1 MKILHTAD
9 WHIGDYKGPTEDG
22 VNLRFKDI
30 ENCLGHMLNV
40 AKEEN
45 PDIVCISGDIFNQ
58 EQVGPVRYSKEM
70 LLAYR
75 TIASLS
81 RIAKLVIVMRG
92 TPNHDG
98 SGQYEVLE
106 EMFRTDAR
114 VQVVTKP
121 QVLAT
126 PAADFVVIPGFDKQV
141 FRANNPG
148 LNAEEENNVW
158 TEQIGQAVI
167 GYRAAC
173 FNDAVPAI
181 LMAHFTVPGCNL
193 ESGQTSCYA
202 NFEPV
207 LPREAIETANFD
219 ACLLGHI
226 HRPQKIERLPNVFYA
241 GAINALN
248 FNDEGQD
255 RGFWIHEFSGNQL
268 VESRFHETPYRR
280 FLTLSWDEE
289 DVKDYIAYGE
299 MAVAAKYEGQLDDR
313 IVRVRY
319 SCTSE
324 QRKALNV
331 PALQNDLY
339 KLGAFYVSDIE
350 AIQTVEVNARGL
362 LAEES
367 DPLENLRKWLNEKC
381 YPDADTIADLGHPII
396 SAAAARSVTSDIHGV
411 FRPVSIRVKNYRNYK
426 EEFFEFD
433 NVSFC
438 SVNGVNGA
446 GKSSLFFDAIM
457 DCLYEETREGD
468 QKAWIRGTA
477 DARSGM
483 IEFIW
488 EVGESRFR
496 VVRTRTKSG
505 KPTLNLSQLAE
516 NGEWINLSMER
527 VADTQAEIL
536 RILGM
541 DPLTFKSCALIMQ
554 DQYGLFLQAKK
565 DERIAVL
572 SVLLGLGIYGD
583 METDARQQARSVRS
597 MLMHL
602 KDEQKIKKAQIDAKG
617 DPASEIEKYDLQI
630 LDIEALMKEAQEK
643 LEARRKEAEERTRI
657 STELR
662 EISDSI
668 SRLTTKKLSQ
678 EESKSRLQRSLVE
691 LQKFL
696 GSADHYREKAGEF
709 RKTEALL
716 HSLDKDMA
724 KFDAANSNLEQAR
737 DREHQ
742 LTLSVEADERRIV
755 EIDIRL
761 QKLSSSAE
769 QAEECEQKILELAPA
784 RQELEGLRARQ
795 MKCTSMRN
803 DVAERYREMLIHA
816 KPVEIEIR
824 SLQDKLREQQTQAEY
839 LANAG
844 CIDAGKASCR
854 FLKRAKEEAA
864 KENDTKDAITKHQ
877 DELGQMQAGFDAYSK
892 SVDEEI
898 ASIGEPSEEDMTA
911 AARRVRTL
919 EMYEEHKR
927 RLEGDKL
934 EFARLSAERES
945 VDKIHAEHLESLS
958 TAKETAKKLTSDVSA
973 LSDIVGKYRETKEK
987 LHSLED
993 FPKKE
998 AQIPLY
1004 EERRNTTEEKLQ
1016 AVSADIELIA
1026 GDIDELDTK
1035 AQDLKKQY
1043 EQLDPGAMQWAKIHE
1058 NAIEDAKA
1066 SIADLQMAKGSA
1078 QQRLDDIEQLTAEVD
1093 SISGQ
1098 ITETATKLNRYE
1110 ILQKAFS
1117 QDGVPHQIIRNIIP
1131 HITDTANSILG
1142 SMTGGTMGVEFVLDK
1157 VTKGKDG
1164 EKATL
1169 DVMIEEYGKTTLP
1182 YSSKSGGEKVKA
1194 SLAVI
1199 LALAEIKTTA
1209 AGIQLGMLFIDE
1221 PPFLDADGTDAYVDA
1236 LETIR
1241 QRYPAVKIMA
1251 ITHDEAMKARF
1262 SQSIEIVKTE
1272 EGSKVIY

>member
-1 MKILHTAD
+1 MKILATAD

-30 ENCLGHMLNV
+30 ENCLGHMINV
-40 AKEEN
+40 AKEEK
-45 PDIVCISGDIFNQ
+45 PDVVCISGDIFNQ
-58 EQVGPVRYSKEM
+58 EQVGPARYSKEV

-75 TIASLS
+75 TIGELS
-81 RIAKLVIVMRG
+81 HISKLVIVMRG

-98 SGQYEVLE
+98 AGQFDVLE
-106 EMFRTDAR
+106 EMFKNTIG
-114 VQVVTKP
+114 VQVITKP

-126 PAADFVVIPGFDKQV
+126 PLADFVAIPGFDKQV

-173 FNDAVPAI
+173 FNDEVPAI

-248 FNDEGQD
+248 FNDEGQK
-255 RGFWIHEFSGNQL
+255 RGFWIHEFSGKEL
-268 VESRFHETPYRR
+268 AGSTFHETPYRR

-299 MAVAAKYEGQLDDR
+299 TALAAKYEGQLDDK

-331 PALQNDLY
+331 PALQGDLY

-350 AIQTVEVNARGL
+350 AMQTIEVNARGL

-367 DPLENLRKWLNEKC
+367 DPLENLRKWLEEKC
-381 YPDADTIADLGHPII
+381 YPDADAIADLGQPII
-396 SAAAARSVTSDIHGV
+396 NAAAARAITSDIHGV

-426 EEFFEFD
+426 EEYFEFD
-433 NVSFC
+433 NISFC
-438 SVNGVNGA
+438 SINGVNGA

-516 NGEWINLSMER
+516 NGEWVNLSKEKI
-527 VADTQAEIL
+527 VDTQEEIL

-583 METDARQQARSVRS
+583 MEMAARQEARTARSTLAR
-597 MLMHL
+597 L

-617 DPASEIEKYDLQI
+617 DPESEIEKADEGI
-630 LDIEALMKEAQEK
+630 RSCEAAIAEAQEK
-643 LEARRKEAEERTRI
+643 LDGAKKEADECERI
-657 STELR
+657 SG
-662 EISDSI
+662 EIQQKTDSI
-668 SRLTTKKLSQ
+668 RNLKKLKYDLEDAMLGLNGHITNLDS
-678 EESKSRLQRSLVE
+678 
-691 LQKFL
+691 FL
-696 GSADHYREKAGEF
+696 GLSDLYRAKAEEY
-709 RKTEALL
+709 RQTEAQL

-724 KFDAANSNLEQAR
+724 KYEAAERQLTQAR
-737 DREHQ
+737 GRENQ
-742 LTLSVEADERRIV
+742 LALRVEADERRLS
-755 EIDIRL
+755 EIDARL
-761 QKLSSSAE
+761 RTLSASAE
-769 QAEECEQKILELAPA
+769 QAEECDRKI
-784 RQELEGLRARQ
+784 QELSSARKDFQ
-795 MKCTSMRN
+795 DLSGRGIKCAFMRSAIL
-803 DVAERYREMLIHA
+803 DRSIADGEKS
-816 KPVEIEIR
+816 KPIEIEIR
-824 SLQDKLREQQTQAEY
+824 SLRDKLKEQQTQAEY
-839 LANAG
+839 LAQAG
-844 CIDAGKASCR
+844 CIDIGQASCR
-854 FLKRAKEEAA
+854 FLKRAKQEAS
-864 KENDTKDAITKHQ
+864 KESETQASIDALQ
-877 DELGQMQAGFDAYSK
+877 DELQKIKDSFEEYSK
-892 SVDEEI
+892 KAEEDI
-898 ASIGEPSEEDMTA
+898 AKIGEPTSEELA
-911 AARRVRTL
+911 AVGGRVNAL
-919 EMYEEHKR
+919 EAYEAQKKK
-927 RLEGDKL
+927 LESDKL
-934 EFARLSAERES
+934 EFARLSAEKES
-945 VDKIHAEHLESLS
+945 VDKILAEHRKNLS
-958 TAKETAKKLTSDVSA
+958 AASAEADRITQDVSA
-973 LSDIVGKYRETKEK
+973 LSEIVGKYRETKLRLSALAK
-987 LHSLED
+987 YPED
-993 FPKKE
+993 E

-1004 EERRNTTEEKLQ
+1004 EERKKTAQEKLD
-1016 AVSADIELIA
+1016 AASADLMKTADE
-1026 GDIDELDTK
+1026 IDELEQMVGGLRQQL
-1035 AQDLKKQY
+1035 A
-1043 EQLDPGAMQWAKIHE
+1043 QLDPDAVQKAGRQEAVIANARGA
-1058 NAIEDAKA
+1058 
-1066 SIADLQMAKGSA
+1066 IANLQMAKGSA
-1078 QQRLDDIEQLTAEVD
+1078 QQRLDDIEQLTTEVD
-1093 SISGQ
+1093 AIAGQ
-1098 ITETATKLNRYE
+1098 LEASAKMLSRYE

-1131 HITDTANSILG
+1131 HITDTANQILG

-1262 SQSIEIVKTE
+1262 SQSIEIIKTE
-1272 EGSKVIY
+1272 DGSKVVY

>member
-1 MKILHTAD
+1 MKILATAD

-30 ENCLGHMLNV
+30 ENCLGHMIDV
-40 AKEEN
+40 AREEN
-45 PDIVCISGDIFNQ
+45 PDVVCISGDIFNQ
-58 EQVGPVRYSKEM
+58 EQVGPTRYSKEM

-75 TIASLS
+75 TISELS
-81 RIAKLVIVMRG
+81 NIAKLVIVMRG

-98 SGQYEVLE
+98 AGQYDVLE
-106 EMFRTDAR
+106 EMFKTDVK

-126 PAADFVVIPGFDKQV
+126 SIADFVVIPGFDKQV

-173 FNDAVPAI
+173 FNDEVPAI

-226 HRPQKIERLPNVFYA
+226 HRPQKIERLPNVFYS

-255 RGFWIHEFSGNQL
+255 RGFWIHEFSGHEL
-268 VESRFHETPYRR
+268 VGSAFHETPYRK

-299 MAVAAKYEGQLDDR
+299 TALAAKYEGQLDDR

-350 AIQTVEVNARGL
+350 AMQTVEVNARGL

-381 YPDADTIADLGHPII
+381 YPDADAIADLGQPII

-468 QKAWIRGTA
+468 QKAWIRGTP

-488 EVGESRFR
+488 EVGDKQFR

-516 NGEWINLSMER
+516 NGEWVNLSMER
-527 VADTQAEIL
+527 IVDTQAEIL

-583 METDARQQARSVRS
+583 MEAEARQQARSVRS
-597 MLMHL
+597 TLMHL

-617 DPASEIEKYDLQI
+617 DPASEIEKCDAQI
-630 LDIEALMKEAQEK
+630 RDIEASMNEAQEK
-643 LEARRKEAEERTRI
+643 LEARRKEADERKRI
-657 STELR
+657 STELL
-662 EISDSI
+662 EISNSI
-668 SRLTTKKLSQ
+668 SRLTTKQLSQ
-678 EESKSRLQRSLVE
+678 EESKSRLQRTLDDQ
-691 LQKFL
+691 QKFL
-696 GSADHYREKAGEF
+696 GDADHYRAKAEEY
-709 RKTEALL
+709 RQTETLF

-724 KFDAANSNLEQAR
+724 KYEAAESSLKEAR
-737 DREHQ
+737 DRAY
-742 LTLSVEADERRIV
+742 TLQISVEADERRLK
-755 EIDIRL
+755 EIDGRL
-761 QKLSSSAE
+761 GELSASA
-769 QAEECEQKILELAPA
+769 QLAEECEAKILDLSSA
-784 RQELEGLRARQ
+784 RRELEDIHRRQTKCALMRSTIIKRGLEVGEE
-795 MKCTSMRN
+795 T
-803 DVAERYREMLIHA
+803 
-816 KPVEIEIR
+816 KPIEIKIG
-824 SLQDKLREQQTQAEY
+824 SLQSKLKEQQTQAEY

-844 CIDAGKASCR
+844 CIDVEKASCR
-854 FLKRAKEEAA
+854 FLARAKQEAA
-864 KENDTKDAITKHQ
+864 KEEDTKDSIAKLKGELKQILDGYEEYQKQIQEEASAI
-877 DELGQMQAGFDAYSK
+877 
-892 SVDEEI
+892 
-898 ASIGEPSEEDMTA
+898 EPSKAENDEA
-911 AARRVRTL
+911 YRRVQELDAL
-919 EMYEEHKR
+919 EAQKR
-927 RLEGDKL
+927 KLEGDKL
-934 EFARLSAERES
+934 EFARLSAEKES
-945 VDKIHAEHLESLS
+945 VNKIYAEHSKNLSAASAEAERLTDEVESLS
-958 TAKETAKKLTSDVSA
+958 E
-973 LSDIVGKYRETKEK
+973 IVGKYRDTRER
-987 LHSLED
+987 LASLQKY
-993 FPKKE
+993 PNLE

-1004 EERRNTTEEKLQ
+1004 EERRKMTLEKLQ

-1026 GDIDELDTK
+1026 GDIGEMNTK
-1035 AQDLKKQY
+1035 AQDLKELY
-1043 EQLDPGAMQWAKIHE
+1043 EQLDPDAMQWAEIHAG
-1058 NAIEDAKA
+1058 AIEDAKA
-1066 SIADLQMAKGSA
+1066 AIADLQMAKGSA
-1078 QQRLDDIEQLTAEVD
+1078 QQRLDDIKQLTAEVD
-1093 SISGQ
+1093 AIAGQ
-1098 ITETATKLNRYE
+1098 LTETATKLNRYE

-1272 EGSKVIY
+1272 DGSKVIY

>member
-30 ENCLGHMLNV
+30 ENCLGYMINV
-40 AKEEN
+40 AQGEK
-45 PDIVCISGDIFNQ
+45 PDVVCISGDIFNQ
-58 EQVGPVRYSKEM
+58 EQVGPLRYSKEM

-75 TIASLS
+75 TIAALANTS
-81 RIAKLVIVMRG
+81 KLVIVMRG

-98 SGQYEVLE
+98 AGQYDVLE
-106 EMFRTDAR
+106 EMFKDDIR
-114 VQVVTKP
+114 VQVITKP

-126 PAADFVVIPGFDKQV
+126 PIADFVAIPGFDKQV

-173 FNDAVPAI
+173 FNDEVPAI

-207 LPREAIETANFD
+207 LPRSAIETANFD

-226 HRPQKIERLPNVFYA
+226 HRPQKIERLPNVFYS

-248 FNDEGQD
+248 FNDEGQE
-255 RGFWIHEFSGNQL
+255 RGFWIHEFSGTEL
-268 VESRFHETPYRR
+268 VESRFLATPYRH
-280 FLTLSWDEE
+280 FMTLSWEEE

-299 MAVAAKYEGQLDDR
+299 TALAAKYEGQLDGK
-313 IVRVRY
+313 IIRVRY
-319 SCTSE
+319 SCTSD

-350 AIQTVEVNARGL
+350 AMQTVEVNARGL

-381 YPDADTIADLGHPII
+381 YPDADAIADLGQPII
-396 SAAAARSVTSDIHGV
+396 EAAAARSVTSDIHGV

-426 EEFFEFD
+426 DEYFEFD
-433 NVSFC
+433 NISFC

-468 QKAWIRGTA
+468 QKAWIRGTP

-483 IEFIW
+483 IEFVW

-505 KPTLNLSQLAE
+505 KPTLNLSQLGQD
-516 NGEWINLSMER
+516 GEWVNLSKEKL
-527 VADTQAEIL
+527 VDTQEEIL

-541 DPLTFKSCALIMQ
+541 DSLTFKSCALIMQ

-583 METDARQQARSVRS
+583 MEADARQQARSVRS
-597 MLMHL
+597 RLMSL
-602 KDEQKIKKAQIDAKG
+602 KDEQKIKKMQIEAKG
-617 DPASEIEKYDLQI
+617 DPASEIEE
-630 LDIEALMKEAQEK
+630 LDDGIGNWETFIEDEQKQLDSAK
-643 LEARRKEAEERTRI
+643 KEAEEGKRI
-657 STELR
+657 NDALAQ
-662 EISDSI
+662 ISDSMVALKSRKRGLEGTE
-668 SRLTTKKLSQ
+668 SRLSQ
-678 EESKSRLQRSLVE
+678 LITDQ
-691 LQKFL
+691 QKFL
-696 GSADHYREKAGEF
+696 SNADHYREKAEEY
-709 RKTEALL
+709 RQTETLF

-724 KFDAANSNLEQAR
+724 KYEAAERSLKEAR
-737 DREHQ
+737 DRAY
-742 LTLSVEADERRIV
+742 TLQISVEADERRQR
-755 EIDIRL
+755 EIDGRL
-761 QKLSSSAE
+761 GELKSSA
-769 QAEECEQKILELAPA
+769 QLAEECEGKIRELSSA
-784 RQELEGLRARQ
+784 RRELEDIRTRQ
-795 MKCTSMRN
+795 MKCAELRN
-803 DVAERYREMLIHA
+803 DIATCQRESADAARGI
-816 KPVEIEIR
+816 EIEIR
-824 SLQDKLREQQTQAEY
+824 SLQDKLKEQKTQAEY
-839 LANAG
+839 LEQSG
-844 CIDAGKASCR
+844 CVDLGKASCR
-854 FLKRAKEEAA
+854 FLARAKAEAA
-864 KENDTKDAITKHQ
+864 KEGETQIAITEHQ
-877 DELGQMQAGFDAYSK
+877 KELQQIHDSFEAYSK
-892 SVDEEI
+892 SVQAKIAEAMPSQEEENE
-898 ASIGEPSEEDMTA
+898 AY
-911 AARRVRTL
+911 RRVRELDAL
-919 EMYEEHKR
+919 EAQKR
-927 RLEGDKL
+927 KLEGDKL

-945 VDKIHAEHLESLS
+945 VDKIYAEHSKNLSAASAEAERLTVEVESLS
-958 TAKETAKKLTSDVSA
+958 G
-973 LSDIVGKYRETKEK
+973 IVGKYRDARQK
-987 LHSLED
+987 LDVLSGYPNL
-993 FPKKE
+993 E

-1004 EERRNTTEEKLQ
+1004 EERLRAAQEQL
-1016 AVSADIELIA
+1016 AAASADMELVN
-1026 GDIDELDTK
+1026 GDITELNAKATELKRQYVLLDPNAISK
-1035 AQDLKKQY
+1035 AQR
-1043 EQLDPGAMQWAKIHE
+1043 HE
-1058 NAIEDAKA
+1058 AA
-1066 SIADLQMAKGSA
+1066 IADARREISGLQMKKGSA
-1078 QQRLDDIEQLTAEVD
+1078 QQRLDDIDQLTKEVD
-1093 SISGQ
+1093 AIGGQ
-1098 ITETATKLNRYE
+1098 LTEAATKLNRYE

-1142 SMTGGTMGVEFVLDK
+1142 SMTGGTMGVDFVLDK

-1262 SQSIEIVKTE
+1262 SQSVEIIKTE
-1272 EGSKVIY
+1272 DGSKVIY

>member
-9 WHIGDYKGPTEDG
+9 WHIGDYKGPTADG

-30 ENCLGHMLNV
+30 ENCLGYMINV
-40 AKEEN
+40 AHGEK
-45 PDIVCISGDIFNQ
+45 PDVVCISGDIFNQ

-75 TIASLS
+75 TIAALANT
-81 RIAKLVIVMRG
+81 AKLVIVMRG

-98 SGQYEVLE
+98 AGQYDVLE
-106 EMFRTDAR
+106 EMFKDDIR
-114 VQVVTKP
+114 VQVITKP

-126 PAADFVVIPGFDKQV
+126 PIADFVAIPGFDKQV

-173 FNDAVPAI
+173 FNDEVPAI

-207 LPREAIETANFD
+207 LPRSAIETANFD

-226 HRPQKIERLPNVFYA
+226 HRPQKIERLPNVFYS

-248 FNDEGQD
+248 FNDEGQE
-255 RGFWIHEFSGNQL
+255 RGFWIHEFEGREL
-268 VESRFHETPYRR
+268 IESRFLATPYRH
-280 FLTLSWDEE
+280 FLTLSWEEE

-299 MAVAAKYEGQLDDR
+299 TALAAKYEGQLDGK
-313 IVRVRY
+313 IIRVRY
-319 SCTSE
+319 SCTSD

-331 PALQNDLY
+331 PALQSDLY

-350 AIQTVEVNARGL
+350 AMQTVEVNARGL

-381 YPDADTIADLGHPII
+381 YPDADAIADLGQPII
-396 SAAAARSVTSDIHGV
+396 DAAAARSVTSDIHGV

-426 EEFFEFD
+426 DEYFEFD
-433 NVSFC
+433 NISFC

-468 QKAWIRGTA
+468 QKAWIRGTP

-505 KPTLNLSQLAE
+505 KPTLNLSQLGQD
-516 NGEWINLSMER
+516 GEWVNLSKEKL
-527 VADTQAEIL
+527 VDTQEEIL

-541 DPLTFKSCALIMQ
+541 DSLTFKSCALIMQ

-583 METDARQQARSVRS
+583 MEADARQQARSVRS
-597 MLMHL
+597 RLMSL
-602 KDEQKIKKAQIDAKG
+602 KDEQKIKKMQIEAKG
-617 DPASEIEKYDLQI
+617 DPASEIERADVEIQHWETYIDNAQRI
-630 LDIEALMKEAQEK
+630 LDHA
-643 LEARRKEAEERTRI
+643 RKEVEDATRI
-657 STELR
+657 SGELHK
-662 EISDSI
+662 ISDSI
-668 SRLTTKKLSQ
+668 LELESRKRSLDGSESRLKLMLKDHHAFLAGADGYRAKA
-678 EESKSRLQRSLVE
+678 EECRQA
-691 LQKFL
+691 Q
-696 GSADHYREKAGEF
+696 
-709 RKTEALL
+709 ALL

-724 KFDAANSNLEQAR
+724 KYEAASNNLKVAQNNKS
-737 DREHQ
+737 
-742 LTLSVEADERRIV
+742 LLYLSVEADKRRMR
-755 EIDIRL
+755 EIDERL
-761 QKLSSSAE
+761 GELKSSA
-769 QAEECEQKILELAPA
+769 QLAEECEGKIRELSSA
-784 RQELEGLRARQ
+784 RQELEDIRNRQ
-795 MKCTSMRN
+795 MKCAELRN
-803 DVAERYREMLIHA
+803 EIATCQRESADAASGI
-816 KPVEIEIR
+816 EIEIR
-824 SLQDKLREQQTQAEY
+824 SLRDKLKEQQTQAEY
-839 LANAG
+839 LKQSG
-844 CIDAGKASCR
+844 CVDLGKASCR
-854 FLKRAKEEAA
+854 FLARAKAEAA
-864 KENDTKDAITKHQ
+864 KEGETQIAITEHQ
-877 DELGQMQAGFDAYSK
+877 KELKQIHDSFEAYSK
-892 SVDEEI
+892 SVQAKIAEAMPSQAENDE
-898 ASIGEPSEEDMTA
+898 AY
-911 AARRVRTL
+911 RRVRELDAL
-919 EMYEEHKR
+919 EAQKR
-927 RLEGDKL
+927 KLEGDKL

-945 VDKIHAEHLESLS
+945 VDKIYAEHSKNLS
-958 TAKETAKKLTSDVSA
+958 AAEETAKKLTSDVTA
-973 LSDIVGKYRETKEK
+973 LSDIVTKYQDTQKRAFD
-987 LHSLED
+987 LSGYLEL
-993 FPKKE
+993 E

-1004 EERRNTTEEKLQ
+1004 EERAKTTQEKLD
-1016 AVSADIELIA
+1016 ALSADQKLVA
-1026 GDIDELDTK
+1026 GDIEELNLN
-1035 AQDLKKQY
+1035 ASDLKKQY
-1043 EQLDPGAMQWAKIHE
+1043 VQLNPDAAKMVQAQEELIKRARKE
-1058 NAIEDAKA
+1058 
-1066 SIADLQMAKGSA
+1066 IADFQMKKGSA
-1078 QQRLDDIEQLTAEVD
+1078 QQRLDDIEQLTKEVD
-1093 SISGQ
+1093 AIGGQ
-1098 ITETATKLNRYE
+1098 LTDTATKLNRYE

-1131 HITDTANSILG
+1131 HITDTANAILG
-1142 SMTGGTMGVEFVLDK
+1142 SMTGGTMGVDFVLDK

-1262 SQSIEIVKTE
+1262 SQSVEIIKTE
-1272 EGSKVIY
+1272 DGSKVIY

>member
-30 ENCLGHMLNV
+30 ENCLGRMINV
-40 AKEEN
+40 AEEEK
-45 PDIVCISGDIFNQ
+45 PDVVCISGDIFNQ

-98 SGQYEVLE
+98 AGQYDVLE
-106 EMFRTDAR
+106 EMFKADVK

-121 QVLAT
+121 QVLST
-126 PAADFVVIPGFDKQV
+126 PIADFVAIPGFDKQV

-173 FNDAVPAI
+173 FNDEVPAI

-207 LPREAIETANFD
+207 LPREAIETAGFD

-226 HRPQKIERLPNVFYA
+226 HRPQKIERLPNVFYS

-248 FNDEGQD
+248 FNDEGQE
-255 RGFWIHEFSGNQL
+255 RGFWIHEFSGHEL
-268 VESRFHETPYRR
+268 VGSTFHETPYRK
-280 FLTLSWDEE
+280 FLTISWYEE

-299 MAVAAKYEGQLDDR
+299 TALAAKYEGQLDDR

-350 AIQTVEVNARGL
+350 AVQTVEVNARGL

-381 YPDADTIADLGHPII
+381 YPDADAIADLGQPII
-396 SAAAARSVTSDIHGV
+396 SAAAARAVTSDIHGV

-426 EEFFEFD
+426 EEYFEFD

-527 VADTQAEIL
+527 IVDTQAEIL

-554 DQYGLFLQAKK
+554 DQYGLFLQARK

-583 METDARQQARSVRS
+583 MEMDARQQARSVRS

-617 DPASEIEKYDLQI
+617 DPASQIKEYDYHLKS
-630 LDIEALMKEAQEK
+630 LEAYIDDAQKKRDKAAKEASETIRIDGELSLISGDL
-643 LEARRKEAEERTRI
+643 LEL
-657 STELR
+657 S
-662 EISDSI
+662 S
-668 SRLTTKKLSQ
+668 KKLLLDGSESQ
-678 EESKSRLQRSLVE
+678 LLIMLANQ
-691 LQKFL
+691 QNFL
-696 GSADHYREKAGEF
+696 SDAAHYRELAEEY
-709 RKTEALL
+709 RKTETLL

-724 KFDAANSNLEQAR
+724 KYETACSNAEEAKNR
-737 DREHQ
+737 AY
-742 LTLSVEADERRIV
+742 TLQISVEADESRLK
-755 EIDIRL
+755 EIDERL
-761 QKLSSSAE
+761 KELESSA
-769 QAEECEQKILELAPA
+769 QLAEECEEKIRELAPA
-784 RQELEGLRARQ
+784 RHELEDLRDRQRKCASLRNEVSERYQELLLKARP
-795 MKCTSMRN
+795 
-803 DVAERYREMLIHA
+803 D
-816 KPVEIEIR
+816 EIEIR

-839 LANAG
+839 LAQSG
-844 CIDAGKASCR
+844 CVDIGKASCR
-854 FLKRAKEEAA
+854 FLARAKAEAA
-864 KENDTKDAITKHQ
+864 KEGDTLIAITKLQ
-877 DELGQMQAGFDAYSK
+877 EGLGRMQKDFDEYANQVNEQIAEIGDPS
-892 SVDEEI
+892 SVELAE
-898 ASIGEPSEEDMTA
+898 ASQK
-911 AARRVRTL
+911 VR
-919 EMYEEHKR
+919 E
-927 RLEGDKL
+927 LEGHEAQKKKLESDKL

-945 VDKIHAEHLESLS
+945 VDKIHAERLKELS
-958 TAKETAKKLTSDVSA
+958 TAEETAKKIASDVEA
-973 LSDIVGKYRETKEK
+973 LSGIVGKYRDTKER
-987 LHSLED
+987 LEILAVY
-993 FPKKE
+993 PEKE
-998 AQIPLY
+998 AQIPVY
-1004 EERRNTTEEKLQ
+1004 EERAKAIREKLD
-1016 AVSADIELIA
+1016 AVSADQEVVAGKIAELNLKEA
-1026 GDIDELDTK
+1026 
-1035 AQDLKKQY
+1035 DLKKQY
-1043 EQLDPGAMQWAKIHE
+1043 AQLGQDAAKRAQEQEERIA
-1058 NAIEDAKA
+1058 NARKK
-1066 SIADLQMAKGSA
+1066 IADVQMAKGSA

-1093 SISGQ
+1093 AISGQ
-1098 ITETATKLNRYE
+1098 LTETATKLNRYE

-1272 EGSKVIY
+1272 DGSKVIY

>member
-1 MKILHTAD
+1 MKILATAD

-30 ENCLGHMLNV
+30 ENCLGHMIDV
-40 AKEEN
+40 AKEEK
-45 PDIVCISGDIFNQ
+45 PDVVCISGDIFNQ
-58 EQVGPVRYSKEM
+58 EQVGPARYSKEV

-75 TIASLS
+75 TIGELS
-81 RIAKLVIVMRG
+81 HISKLVIVMRG

-98 SGQYEVLE
+98 AGQYDVLE
-106 EMFRTDAR
+106 EMFKTDIG
-114 VQVVTKP
+114 VQVITKP

-126 PAADFVVIPGFDKQV
+126 PLADFVAIPGFDKQV

-173 FNDAVPAI
+173 FNDEVPAI

-248 FNDEGQD
+248 FNDEGQK
-255 RGFWIHEFSGNQL
+255 RGFWIHEFSGKEL
-268 VESRFHETPYRR
+268 VGSTFHETPYRR

-299 MAVAAKYEGQLDDR
+299 TALAAKYEGQLDDN

-331 PALQNDLY
+331 PALQGDLY

-350 AIQTVEVNARGL
+350 AVQTIEVNARGL

-367 DPLENLRKWLNEKC
+367 DPLENLRKWLEEKC
-381 YPDADTIADLGHPII
+381 YPDADAIADLGQPII
-396 SAAAARSVTSDIHGV
+396 NAATARSVTSDIHGV

-468 QKAWIRGTA
+468 QKAWIRGTP

-488 EVGESRFR
+488 DVGESRFR

-505 KPTLNLSQLAE
+505 KPTLNLSQLGQD
-516 NGEWINLSMER
+516 GEWVNLSKER
-527 VADTQAEIL
+527 IVDTQEEIV

-554 DQYGLFLQAKK
+554 DQYGLFLQARK

-583 METDARQQARSVRS
+583 MEADARQQARSVRS
-597 MLMHL
+597 TLMHL
-602 KDEQKIKKAQIDAKG
+602 KDEQKIKKMQIDEKG
-617 DPASEIEKYDLQI
+617 DPASEIAKYDA
-630 LDIEALMKEAQEK
+630 DIRSWEVFMDDAQEK
-643 LEARRKEAEERTRI
+643 LERAKREAEECRRI
-657 STELR
+657 NDDLR
-662 EISDSI
+662 QISDGVMELETNK
-668 SRLTTKKLSQ
+668 RGL
-678 EESKSRLQRSLVE
+678 ESSEKNLRIQLADQRS
-691 LQKFL
+691 FL
-696 GSADHYREKAGEF
+696 ASADRYREKAGEY
-709 RKTEALL
+709 RQTEALL

-724 KFDAANSNLEQAR
+724 KYDAVNSNLAQAQE
-737 DREHQ
+737 REHQ
-742 LTLSVEADERRIV
+742 LTLSVEADERRLK
-755 EIDIRL
+755 EIDGRL
-761 QKLSSSAE
+761 RELASSART
-769 QAEECEQKILELAPA
+769 AEECEEKIRELSTA
-784 RQELEGLRARQ
+784 RQEMEDLRNRQ
-795 MKCTSMRN
+795 MTCASLQNEVT
-803 DVAERYREMLIHA
+803 DRYREILIKA
-816 KPVEIEIR
+816 KPVEVEIR
-824 SLQDKLREQQTQAEY
+824 SLQDRLREQQLQADY

-844 CIDAGKASCR
+844 CIDVGKASCR
-854 FLKRAKEEAA
+854 FLTRAKQEAA
-864 KENDTKDAITKHQ
+864 KESETRDAIARHQ
-877 DELGQMQAGFDAYSK
+877 DELGQIQASFDEYSR
-892 SVDEEI
+892 SVSEKITTIGQPSKEEM
-898 ASIGEPSEEDMTA
+898 EEA
-911 AARRVRTL
+911 ERRVRSL
-919 EMYEEHKR
+919 DAYEAQKR
-927 RLEGDKL
+927 KLEGDKL
-934 EFARLSAERES
+934 EFARLSAERET
-945 VDKIHAEHLESLS
+945 VDKIHAEHLKNLS
-958 TAKETAKKLTSDVSA
+958 TAKETTKKLTSSVCE
-973 LSDIVGKYRETKEK
+973 LSEIVRKYQETKER
-987 LHSLED
+987 LSQLASYPD
-993 FPKKE
+993 ME

-1004 EERRNTTEEKLQ
+1004 EERVKTSSERLNVVTADLERVT
-1016 AVSADIELIA
+1016 ADIGRLNSKALELK
-1026 GDIDELDTK
+1026 E
-1035 AQDLKKQY
+1035 QY
-1043 EQLDPGAMQWAKIHE
+1043 MKLDPNVHQRTA
-1058 NAIEDAKA
+1058 AIENT
-1066 SIADLQMAKGSA
+1066 IAHARSAVAELQMAKGSA
-1078 QQRLDDIEQLTAEVD
+1078 QQRLDDIDQLTKDVD
-1093 SISGQ
+1093 AIAGRL
-1098 ITETATKLNRYE
+1098 TETATKLNRYE

-1272 EGSKVIY
+1272 DGSKVIY

>member
-40 AKEEN
+40 AREEN

-81 RIAKLVIVMRG
+81 HIAKLVIVMRG

-98 SGQYEVLE
+98 SGQYDVLE
-106 EMFRTDAR
+106 EMFRMDAR

-173 FNDAVPAI
+173 FNENVPAI

-268 VESRFHETPYRR
+268 VESRFRETPYRK

-299 MAVAAKYEGQLDDR
+299 MALAAKYEGQLDDR

-350 AIQTVEVNARGL
+350 AMQTVEVNARGL

-381 YPDADTIADLGHPII
+381 YPDADAIADLGQPII
-396 SAAAARSVTSDIHGV
+396 NAAAARSVTSDIHGV

-426 EEFFEFD
+426 DEYFEFD
-433 NVSFC
+433 NISFC

-516 NGEWINLSMER
+516 NGEWVNLSKEKI
-527 VADTQAEIL
+527 VDTQEEIL

-541 DPLTFKSCALIMQ
+541 DSLTFKSCALIMQ
-554 DQYGLFLQAKK
+554 DQYGLFLQARK

-583 METDARQQARSVRS
+583 MEMAARQEARTARSTLAR
-597 MLMHL
+597 L
-602 KDEQKIKKAQIDAKG
+602 KDEQKIKKMQIDAKG
-617 DPASEIEKYDLQI
+617 DPAAEIAKADDEI
-630 LDIEALMKEAQEK
+630 LGWADVAGKAQEK
-643 LEARRKEAEERTRI
+643 LYAARKEAEEFERI
-657 STELR
+657 GG
-662 EISDSI
+662 EIQQKTDSV
-668 SRLTTKKLSQ
+668 RDLKKLKYDIADAVLGLNGQIS
-678 EESKSRLQRSLVE
+678 E
-691 LQKFL
+691 LDSYL
-696 GSADHYREKAGEF
+696 GLKDYYREKAEEY
-709 RKTEALL
+709 RQTEALF
-716 HSLDKDMA
+716 HSLEKDMA
-724 KFDAANSNLEQAR
+724 KFDAAKSQLTKAR
-737 DREHQ
+737 DKKFQ
-742 LTLSVEADERRIV
+742 LTLMVEDDEKRLSAIDEKLRTLSASADQADE
-755 EIDIRL
+755 
-761 QKLSSSAE
+761 
-769 QAEECEQKILELAPA
+769 CERKILELSSA
-784 RQELEGLRARQ
+784 RKELEDVRARGTRCAFLGGGIT
-795 MKCTSMRN
+795 KAAV
-803 DVAERYREMLIHA
+803 DLAEKE
-816 KPVEIEIR
+816 KPIEIEIR
-824 SLQDKLREQQTQAEY
+824 SLQDRLREQQTQADY
-839 LANAG
+839 LAKAG
-844 CIDAGKASCR
+844 CIDIEKASCR
-854 FLKRAKEEAA
+854 FLARAKSEAA
-864 KENDTKDAITKHQ
+864 KESETQNSIASLQ
-877 DELGQMQAGFDAYSK
+877 DELRKLRDGFDEYSRK
-892 SVDEEI
+892 VKEEI
-898 ASIGEPSEEDMTA
+898 ASVGEPSSAELEEA
-911 AARRVRTL
+911 AGRVKAL
-919 EMYEEHKR
+919 EAYEAQKR
-927 RLEGDKL
+927 KLEGDKL

-945 VDKIHAEHLESLS
+945 VDKILAEHRKNLS
-958 TAKETAKKLTSDVSA
+958 AASSEADSITQDVSA
-973 LSDIVGKYRETKEK
+973 LSEIVGKYRETKLRLAALAEYP
-987 LHSLED
+987 D
-993 FPKKE
+993 KE

-1004 EERRNTTEEKLQ
+1004 EERKKTAQEKMD
-1016 AVSADIELIA
+1016 AASADLTKTGDEIDAVERLIN
-1026 GDIDELDTK
+1026 
-1035 AQDLKKQY
+1035 DLKKALSL
-1043 EQLDPGAMQWAKIHE
+1043 LDPYAMQKAGEQEAAIARARK
-1058 NAIEDAKA
+1058 AIED
-1066 SIADLQMAKGSA
+1066 LQMSKGGA
-1078 QQRLDDIEQLTAEVD
+1078 LQRLSDIEQLTGEVD
-1093 SISGQ
+1093 AIAVQ
-1098 ITETATKLNRYE
+1098 LEKTAKTLSRYE

-1131 HITDTANSILG
+1131 HITDTANQILG

-1169 DVMIEEYGKTTLP
+1169 DVVIEEYGKTTLP

-1272 EGSKVIY
+1272 DGSKVIY

>member
-30 ENCLGHMLNV
+30 ENCLGHMIDV
-40 AKEEN
+40 AKEEK
-45 PDIVCISGDIFNQ
+45 PDVVCISGDIFNQ

-98 SGQYEVLE
+98 AGQYDVLE
-106 EMFRTDAR
+106 EMFKTDVK

-121 QVLAT
+121 QVLST
-126 PAADFVVIPGFDKQV
+126 PIADFVAIPGFDKQV

-173 FNDAVPAI
+173 FNDEVPAI

-207 LPREAIETANFD
+207 LPREAIETAGFD

-226 HRPQKIERLPNVFYA
+226 HRPQKIERLPNVFYS

-248 FNDEGQD
+248 FNDEGQE
-255 RGFWIHEFSGNQL
+255 RGFWIHEFSGHEL
-268 VESRFHETPYRR
+268 VGSTFHETPYRK
-280 FLTLSWDEE
+280 FLTISWEEE

-299 MAVAAKYEGQLDDR
+299 TALAAKYEGQLDDR

-319 SCTSE
+319 SCTSK

-350 AIQTVEVNARGL
+350 AMQTVEVNARGL

-381 YPDADTIADLGHPII
+381 YPDADAIADLGQPII
-396 SAAAARSVTSDIHGV
+396 NAAAARAVTSDIHGV

-426 EEFFEFD
+426 EEYFEFD

-527 VADTQAEIL
+527 IVDTQAEIL

-583 METDARQQARSVRS
+583 MEADARQQARSVRS
-597 MLMHL
+597 TLMHL

-617 DPASEIEKYDLQI
+617 DPASEIKKYDAQI
-630 LDIEALMKEAQEK
+630 KDIEASMKESQEK
-643 LEARRKEAEERTRI
+643 LEVRRKEAEERKRI
-657 STELR
+657 NDELLK
-662 EISDSI
+662 ISDSI
-668 SRLTTKKLSQ
+668 DALRSRKREQ
-678 EESKSRLQRSLVE
+678 AESKTSLLMMLDDQQR
-691 LQKFL
+691 FL
-696 GSADHYREKAGEF
+696 GSADHYRKKAEEY
-709 RKTEALL
+709 RKTEELL
-716 HSLDKDMA
+716 HSLDKEMA
-724 KFDAANSNLEQAR
+724 KFEAANSSLEQASNK
-737 DREHQ
+737 ELQ
-742 LTLSVEADERRIV
+742 LALFVESDERRLK
-755 EIDIRL
+755 EIDARL
-761 QKLSSSAE
+761 LELSSSA
-769 QAEECEQKILELAPA
+769 QLAEECEERIRELSSA
-784 RQELEGLRARQ
+784 RKELEDIKGRQ
-795 MKCTSMRN
+795 MKCAVMRSSILDRSIDAGN
-803 DVAERYREMLIHA
+803 KT
-816 KPVEIEIR
+816 KPIEIEIR
-824 SLQDKLREQQTQAEY
+824 SLQDRLKEQQTQAEY

-854 FLKRAKEEAA
+854 FLARAKREAA
-864 KENDTKDAITKHQ
+864 KENETRDAIARHQ
-877 DELGQMQAGFDAYSK
+877 DEIGQIRDGLEEFRRKTEEDIAAIEPS
-892 SVDEEI
+892 DEETQT
-898 ASIGEPSEEDMTA
+898 AFSRVKDLDACEEQKKK
-911 AARRVRTL
+911 L
-919 EMYEEHKR
+919 ES
-927 RLEGDKL
+927 DKL
-934 EFARLSAERES
+934 EFARLSAEKES
-945 VDKIHAEHLESLS
+945 DDKIYAEHLKSLS
-958 TAKETAKKLTSDVSA
+958 TAKETTKKLTSDVSK
-973 LSDIVGKYRETKEK
+973 LSEIVSKYQGTKER
-987 LHSLED
+987 LVLLEAY
-993 FPKKE
+993 PKME

-1004 EERRNTTEEKLQ
+1004 EERRKTTLEKLD
-1016 AVSADIELIA
+1016 AVSDDLELIE
-1026 GDIDELDTK
+1026 GDIGEMNTK
-1035 AQDLKKQY
+1035 AQDLKELY
-1043 EQLDPGAMQWAKIHE
+1043 EQLDPNAMQWAEIHAS
-1058 NAIEDAKA
+1058 AIEDAKS

-1093 SISGQ
+1093 AISGQ
-1098 ITETATKLNRYE
+1098 LTETATKLNRFE

-1262 SQSIEIVKTE
+1262 SQSVEIVKTD